1 MRTLAIDIGGTKVAL
16 GIVESGTL
24 VKRHQLETPES
35 QDVVQFTQTIL
46 RDIQDWIS
54 DVDNIG
60 VSTTGFV
67 TKAGITAINP
77 DTLNFPTP
85 FPLAQELANQT
96 NKPVKMLND
105 AQAAAWY
112 EYTQLSSSSLNMA
125 FITVS
130 TGVGGGIIIDGKLHQ
145 GHSGLAGHIGHMSID
160 INGIK
165 CGCGQIGCVESI
177 ASGTAIKKL
186 SDNLFDTPIT
196 NIELF
201 ERAPGD
207 PVAESI
213 ITRSAQAIATLC
225 CNLKAGLDL
234 DVIVLG
240 GGIGFAHGYLDRV
253 NTAIQSR
260 PLVFQ
265 IPVIAAKGNYDA
277 CLLGAAFQFKD

>member
-24 VKRHQLETPES
+24 VKRHQLATPES
-35 QDVVQFTQTIL
+35 QDVIQFTHTIL
-46 RDIQDWIS
+46 KDIQDWVS
-54 DVDNIG
+54 EVDNIG

-67 TKAGITAINP
+67 TKDGITAINP

-85 FPLAQELANQT
+85 FPLAQELTNQT
-96 NKPVKMLND
+96 SKPVKMLND

-112 EYTQLSSSSLNMA
+112 EYTQLNNASLNMA

-160 INGIK
+160 INGIE

-177 ASGTAIKKL
+177 ASGTAIKKR
-186 SDNLFDTPIT
+186 SDELFNTPIT

-201 ERAPGD
+201 ERASGD
-207 PVAESI
+207 PEAESV
-213 ITRSAQAIATLC
+213 ITKSAQAIATLC

-253 NTAIQSR
+253 NREIQSR
-260 PLVFQ
+260 PPVFQ
-265 IPVIAAKGNYDA
+265 IPVISAKGNYDA
-277 CLLGAAFQFKD
+277 CLLGAAFQFKE

>member
-35 QDVVQFTQTIL
+35 TDVAQFTQSIL
-46 RDIQDWIS
+46 KDIQDWIS
-54 DVDNIG
+54 DIDNIG

-67 TKAGITAINP
+67 TKDGITAINP

-85 FPLAQELANQT
+85 FPLAQELEIQT

-112 EYTQLSSSSLNMA
+112 EYTQLSDTSLNMA

-130 TGVGGGIIIDGKLHQ
+130 TGVGGGIIINGTLHQ

-160 INGIK
+160 INGIA

-177 ASGTAIKKL
+177 ASGTAIKRF
-186 SDNLFDTPIT
+186 SDYLYDTPIT
-196 NIELF
+196 NLELF
-201 ERAPGD
+201 ARAPND
-207 PVAESI
+207 PIAESI
-213 ITRSAQAIATLC
+213 IVKSAQAIATLC

-234 DVIVLG
+234 DLIVLG
-240 GGIGFAHGYLDRV
+240 GGIGFAQGYLNRV
-253 NTAIQSR
+253 NKAIQSR
-260 PLVFQ
+260 PRVFQ

-277 CLLGAAFQFKD
+277 CLLGAAFQFKE

>member
-54 DVDNIG
+54 EVDNIG

-145 GHSGLAGHIGHMSID
+145 GHSGLAGHIGHISID

-165 CGCGQIGCVESI
+165 CGCGQVGCVESI

-213 ITRSAQAIATLC
+213 ITSSAQAIATLC

-260 PLVFQ
+260 PPVFQ

>member
-1 MRTLAIDIGGTKVAL
+1 MRTLAIDIGGTKVAV

-24 VKRHQLETPES
+24 VKRHQLATPES

-46 RDIQDWIS
+46 KDIQDWVS
-54 DVDNIG
+54 EVDNIG

-67 TKAGITAINP
+67 TKDGITAINP
-77 DTLNFPTP
+77 DTLNFPAP
-85 FPLAQELANQT
+85 FPLAHELANQT
-96 NKPVKMLND
+96 GKTVKMLND

-112 EYTQLSSSSLNMA
+112 EYTQLNNASLNMA

-145 GHSGLAGHIGHMSID
+145 GYSGLAGHIGHMSID
-160 INGIK
+160 INGIE

-177 ASGTAIKKL
+177 ASGTAIKKR
-186 SDNLFDTPIT
+186 SDELFNTPIT

-201 ERAPGD
+201 ERASGD
-207 PVAESI
+207 PVAESVI
-213 ITRSAQAIATLC
+213 SKSAQAIATLC
-225 CNLKAGLDL
+225 CNLKAGFDL

-253 NTAIQSR
+253 NREIQSR
-260 PLVFQ
+260 PPVFQ

-277 CLLGAAFQFKD
+277 CLLGAAFQFKE

>member
-1 MRTLAIDIGGTKVAL
+1 MRTLAIDIGGTKVAV

-24 VKRHQLETPES
+24 VKRHQLATPES
-35 QDVVQFTQTIL
+35 QDVVEFTQTIL
-46 RDIQDWIS
+46 KDIQDWVS
-54 DVDNIG
+54 EVDNIG

-67 TKAGITAINP
+67 TKDGITAINP
-77 DTLNFPTP
+77 DTLNFPAP

-112 EYTQLSSSSLNMA
+112 EYTQLNNASLNMA

-160 INGIK
+160 INGIE

-186 SDNLFDTPIT
+186 SDNLFNPPIT
-196 NIELF
+196 NVELF
-201 ERAPGD
+201 ERAPND
-207 PVAESI
+207 PIAESV
-213 ITRSAQAIATLC
+213 ITRSAQAVATLC

-253 NTAIQSR
+253 NEAIQSR
-260 PLVFQ
+260 PPVFQ

-277 CLLGAAFQFKD
+277 CLLGAAFQFKE

>member
-24 VKRHQLETPES
+24 VKRHQLATPES
-35 QDVVQFTQTIL
+35 QDVVQFSQTIL
-46 RDIQDWIS
+46 KDIQDWVS
-54 DVDNIG
+54 EVDNIG

-201 ERAPGD
+201 KRAPGD
-207 PVAESI
+207 PGAESI

-253 NTAIQSR
+253 NEAIQSR
-260 PLVFQ
+260 PPVFQ

-277 CLLGAAFQFKD
+277 CLLGAAFQFKE